1 MEQPRRLVKLGGALL
16 RTRDD
21 EPSVPEEWR
30 ATLLHKYLDNA
41 SRAALAQ
48 SSKAAL
54 QLMPS
59 AIVTLHVRGDVD
71 AEAAPAALV
80 SSVRAARLAMTRTD
94 KPTRIVIRQTGP
106 VQPEFQL
113 AMWQMLLVGLLT
125 TEKLPH
131 TTISLQLD
139 HIPHQLLSLASTCL
153 PGVESWGLGLR
164 RTDGAGQV
172 TLPQEAA
179 EWKTLRH
186 LTIHKVGTHAQD
198 ALWDSVVAFLPQ
210 LVRRALLDC
219 THSAGRP
226 LLTFRTAAH
235 ICPHQ

>member
-106 VQPEFQL
+106 VQPEFQHV
-113 AMWQMLLVGLLT
+113 ADAARGAPDDRKAAAHHHQPPAG
-125 TEKLPH
+125 PH
-131 TTISLQLD
+131 PS
-139 HIPHQLLSLASTCL
+139 PASE
-153 PGVESWGLGLR
+153 PR
-164 RTDGAGQV
+164 
-172 TLPQEAA
+172 
-179 EWKTLRH
+179 
-186 LTIHKVGTHAQD
+186 IHM
-198 ALWDSVVAFLPQ
+198 
-210 LVRRALLDC
+210 
-219 THSAGRP
+219 SAGG
-226 LLTFRTAAH
+226 
-235 ICPHQ
+235 